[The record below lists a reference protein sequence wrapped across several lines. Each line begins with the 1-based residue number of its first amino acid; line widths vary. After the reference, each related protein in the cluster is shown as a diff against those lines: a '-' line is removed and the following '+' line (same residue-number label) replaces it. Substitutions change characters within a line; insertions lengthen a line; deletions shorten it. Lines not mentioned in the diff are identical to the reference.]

1 MIAMLRGTLLE
12 PGNDSGDNTVILD
25 VGGVGYAVTVSGKT
39 KTQLGLGDP
48 AVSLLTEMIVRE
60 DSMTLYGFLAVAERD
75 AFRLLTTVQGVGAKA
90 ALAILSVLSPAD
102 LSSAI
107 VAGDKAMVSRADGV
121 GPKLAQRVV
130 NELAE
135 KIGKLPSLAGG
146 FGVSVSPGG
155 GDAGM
160 GDAGIGDAGSGDASR
175 ANTNFADAMSA
186 LLNLG
191 YGRSEAHSALLRV
204 QQKTSAGEGR
214 DDLSSLIA
222 GALQEMGS

>member
-155 GDAGM
+155 GDAGIN
-160 GDAGIGDAGSGDASR
+160 DAGAGDASR